1 MASTYT
7 SNLGIEQPASG
18 DRANTW
24 GTMVNANMGI
34 LDRTVSGARGTLT
47 VPSAGMPVGG
57 WNYATTPQTLNLAP
71 TSLGDGHYAALT
83 VTDAGDLGY
92 DVYLQV
98 TPGTASRSIS
108 FRNSLSG
115 ARNLIVY
122 QGTYNASYAHTVA
135 NGYDATLVIPG
146 DNGGSAIAPVLN
158 KPALTSAHTATL
170 IDLIYPVGSIYIAA
184 IATNPGTLFGVGT
197 WESFGSEKMLR
208 GISTGTAGTTGGA
221 DSFTLV
227 EANIPEHNHDFS
239 AAPTLPDHVHAAGT
253 NQVANAYPFEYTSVD
268 VGFSGGSYRAWIR
281 SGGND
286 QFSVTGN
293 SGNPTTSP
301 SINVSGTTG
310 NYGQLSPT
318 AIDNRPAYITVYMWK
333 RIA

>member
-208 GISTGTAGTTGGA
+208 GISTGTAGATGGA
-221 DSFTLV
+221 DSYTLSSG
-227 EANIPEHNHDFS
+227 NIPAHAHNFS
-239 AAPTLPDHVHAAGT
+239 ASTTLPNHKHSAGDYE
-253 NQVANAYPFEYTSVD
+253 VSDYYPSSVKLSTATTSVNA
-268 VGFSGGSYRAWIR
+268 GSMTYTNR
-281 SGGND
+281 
-286 QFSVTGN
+286 SVTGN

-301 SINVSGTTG
+301 AINVSGTTTK
-310 NYGQLSPT
+310 YGSATPT
-318 AIDNRPAYITVYMWK
+318 PIDTVPAYITVYMWK